1 MGLRHLLSRRPW
13 RGFNTFRDRDELD
26 AFIEWPLWRIAAEA
40 VLFFAPPRFPRTMM
54 RLPLNQPELTSQP
67 GWSSGPILGI
77 ESSCDETAA
86 AVLNREGVVLSN
98 VVSSQVT
105 VHEKFGGVVPELAA
119 RAHLGRIDM
128 VVKEA
133 LATAQV
139 SKTDL
144 AAVAVT
150 QGPGL
155 AGALLVGVNYAK
167 ALSYG
172 LGIPIMGV
180 NHLQGHIA
188 SAWLADPAFPL
199 PCIILVVSGGHTHL
213 YRREPDGRCVLLGC
227 TRDDAAG
234 EAFDKGAQMLGLDYP
249 GGPAIDRIA
258 RSGDRQAI
266 PFPRFHQAKNSLE
279 FSFSGLKTSLLYR
292 LRDLA
297 VPLRPGQVADLAAG
311 YQEAI
316 VQVLAT
322 KAFAALEQSN
332 LSALAVVGGVSANSR
347 LRAVLSERAACKH
360 IRLALPPAGYCTDNA
375 AMIASAGRQLL
386 MRGERPSSD
395 LDISPME
402 GSMVF
407 NGESCTGFP
416 KRKETAYS

>member
-1 MGLRHLLSRRPW
+1 MCASPNQSE
-13 RGFNTFRDRDELD
+13 FQ
-26 AFIEWPLWRIAAEA
+26 PEA
-40 VLFFAPPRFPRTMM
+40 H
-54 RLPLNQPELTSQP
+54 RLP
-67 GWSSGPILGI
+67 GPVLGI

-86 AVLNREGVVLSN
+86 AVLSREGEVLSN

-119 RAHLGRIDM
+119 RAHLGKID
-128 VVKEA
+128 VVVEEA

-139 SKTDL
+139 SKHAL

-150 QGPGL
+150 KGPGL

-172 LGIPIMGV
+172 LGIPVIGV

-188 SAWLADPAFPL
+188 SAWLADPMFP
-199 PCIILVVSGGHTHL
+199 PSCIVLVVSGGHTHL
-213 YRREPDGRCVLLGC
+213 YRHEVGGRCSLLGR

-234 EAFDKGAQMLGLDYP
+234 EAFDKGAQMLGLGYP

-258 RSGDRQAI
+258 RSGDSQAI
-266 PFPRFHQAKNSLE
+266 RFPRFHQAKNNLE
-279 FSFSGLKTSLLYR
+279 FSFSGLKTALLYK
-292 LRDLA
+292 LREMDG
-297 VPLRPGQVADLAAG
+297 PLRTPQIADLAAS

-322 KAFAALEQSN
+322 KAFAALKQSN
-332 LSALAVVGGVSANSR
+332 LAALAVVGGVSANSR
-347 LRAVLSERAACKH
+347 LRAVLSDRAACEG
-360 IRLALPPAGYCTDNA
+360 IRLSLPSIEYCTDNA

-386 MRGERPSSD
+386 INGERPHPD
-395 LDISPME
+395 LDISPAE
-402 GSMVF
+402 RF
-407 NGESCTGFP
+407 LTIHGENQHLSTSLTD
-416 KRKETAYS
+416 KENAHS